1 MTSYNLTESIQMI
14 KDGHKLKYIS
24 LILKVPY
31 STLYDALRREGYRI
45 KECRLDEI
53 AIYSYKNGTAAARSK
68 FNVSPKRLAT
78 IRYNL
83 RRKHSFKLTYAEL
96 GDLKAPENRRVD
108 KLTPLIP

>member
-1 MTSYNLTESIQMI
+1 MTSYNLTELIQMI

-31 STLYDALRREGYRI
+31 STLYDALRREGHRI

-53 AIYSYKNGTAAARSK
+53 AIYSYKYSTSAARAK

-78 IRYNL
+78 IRHNL
-83 RRKHSFKLTYAEL
+83 RRKHGFKLTYAEL
-96 GDLKAPENRRVD
+96 GELPIDNSRRVV
-108 KLTPLIP
+108 T